1 MAVSKTRT
9 IDPPEQ
15 VVIRAFGVATII
27 VAVQL
32 VVAAIFFASPV
43 LFAAAIAPSLVAVMA
58 FVTFRGMRA
67 PAGWIMLTSAAAI
80 AIDVGLTVGAQYRT
94 LGLGGI
100 IVLGVIAV
108 MLSAQRWAMYM
119 VAFASLIVIAN
130 TTWHRPDDL
139 VATFANGMSLAIIF
153 LIGASLAAW
162 VRTTKLE
169 ADQRYRT
176 LVQRAP
182 ISIWEEDFSAVG
194 KWLDGLRSE
203 GVSDLRSFL
212 TPGMIREATGLIVVR
227 EVNQACIDL
236 LEAHDAS
243 QLVGPLQPASISEE
257 TLASLTDQLVAVW
270 EGTDHVTTEVE
281 GLTFEGNPIE
291 GILHWSAPR
300 INGRIDL
307 SNVIVSVTDVT
318 PLKETQRRLANL
330 IDSKD
335 RFVASIS
342 HELRTPLTTVVG
354 LSAELRDYLSRF
366 QPRELHEMLDLI
378 ATQAADVGHI
388 VEDLLVAARADI
400 GTISLRTEQ
409 LEVCAVVR
417 EVAANHPPDT
427 LALPCHALTAMAD
440 STRLRQIIRNLLT
453 NARRYGGD
461 NVGLTAGRSVGEIW
475 IEVSDD
481 GRGIPADDA
490 ARIFLPYETAH
501 HTLELTEAIGLGL
514 AVARQLARLMDGDL
528 TYERR
533 GAHTVFRLTLPAPL
547 DPDKHTVPEQ
557 ADSAVL
563 SD

>member
-1 MAVSKTRT
+1 MAVSKTST
-9 IDPPEQ
+9 IDPPGQ
-15 VVIRAFGVATII
+15 VVVRAFGVATII
-27 VAVQL
+27 VTVQL
-32 VVAAIFFASPV
+32 IAAAIFFANPV
-43 LFAAAIAPSLVAVMA
+43 FSLAAVAPLLVAIMA
-58 FVTFRGMRA
+58 FVTLRGIHV
-67 PAGWIMLTSAAAI
+67 PAGWIMLASAVAI
-80 AIDVGLTVGAQYRT
+80 AVDVGLTEGAQYRT

-100 IVLGVIAV
+100 VVLGLIAV
-108 MLSAQRWAMYM
+108 MLSGQRWWMYM
-119 VAFASLIVIAN
+119 VAFASLIVVAN
-130 TTWHRPDDL
+130 TTWNRSGDL

-203 GVSDLRSFL
+203 GVTDLRSFL

-236 LEAHDAS
+236 LEARDAS

-257 TLASLTDQLVAVW
+257 TLASLTEQLIAIW
-270 EGTDHVTTEVE
+270 ERTDHVTTEVE

-307 SNVIVSVTDVT
+307 SNVVVSVTDVT

-335 RFVASIS
+335 RFVASVS

-354 LSAELRDYLSRF
+354 LSAELRDHLPRF
-366 QPRELHEMLDLI
+366 QMQELHEMLGLI
-378 ATQAADVGHI
+378 ATQATDVGHI

-400 GTISLRTEQ
+400 GTISLHMEP
-409 LEVCAVVR
+409 LDVR
-417 EVAANHPPDT
+417 AIIRDVAASHPPDT
-427 LALPCHALTAMAD
+427 LALPNDGLAAMAD

-461 NVGLTAGRSVGEIW
+461 HVGLAAGQSVDKTW

-481 GRGIPADDA
+481 GPGIPTDDTT
-490 ARIFLPYETAH
+490 RIFLPYQTAH
-501 HTLELTEAIGLGL
+501 PSLGLTESVGLGL
-514 AVARQLARLMDGDL
+514 AVALQLARLMDGDL

-533 GAHTVFRLTLPAPL
+533 GGLTVFRLTLRTSL
-547 DPDKHTVPEQ
+547 DPEKHTVWGQ
-557 ADSAVL
+557 AGSAVL